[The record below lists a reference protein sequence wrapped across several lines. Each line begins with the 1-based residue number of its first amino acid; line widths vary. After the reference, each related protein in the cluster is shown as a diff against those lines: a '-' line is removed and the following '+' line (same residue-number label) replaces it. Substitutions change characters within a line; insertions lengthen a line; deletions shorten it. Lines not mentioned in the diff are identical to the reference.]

1 MAFKDIIG
9 HKEVIQLLKSY
20 IKGQRIPHTYLFVGP
35 KGVGKT
41 TVALNFAK
49 ALNCENLTPDTEPL
63 EPCDK
68 CRSCRAID
76 EGYHPDVRIVSLP
89 MEALRKEINS
99 MLDVCDKAELG
110 FDEALKTLKMIFS
123 FKLEPLFEL
132 IQDEFPSE
140 TKKEVRDG
148 IRNIRK
154 KLFGN
159 SSSEANSLKNESIID
174 EIKAELR
181 EIYEELPEK
190 RELGIEVIKA
200 IRQSAYSSA
209 IWGGWKVNIIGKAE
223 VLTREAGDALLKVL
237 EEPPERCIFILLA
250 PNVGDVPPTI
260 VSRSHIIKFLSVEK
274 EEIARFLREKYGMNE
289 DLAYAIASLSE
300 GRPGF
305 AVKIARDEKLKKARE
320 ETLRLLMDMPLN
332 PDYSLKAAE
341 RLSEIASQIEEGE
354 DKDKIQQCLLFA
366 SSFFRDLLI
375 LRLAGD
381 PSLLINYDKKGHL
394 ERIHK
399 NYSPDFLHSA
409 LSALQKAY
417 RLLQPGFNFD
427 EQLCLEVMF
436 LDILGGR

>member
-9 HKEVIQLLKSY
+9 HKGVIDLLKSY
-20 IKGQRIPHTYLFVGP
+20 IREKRVHHTYLFVGP

-49 ALNCENLTPDTEPL
+49 ALNCENLTPHT

-76 EGYHPDVRIVSLP
+76 EGYHPDVRVLYLQ
-89 MEALRKEINS
+89 MEVFRKEINA
-99 MLDVCDKAELG
+99 MIDECEKAGVET
-110 FDEALKTLKMIFS
+110 EETLTILNRIFLY
-123 FKLEPLFEL
+123 KLEPFLEFIKDEL
-132 IQDEFPSE
+132 TGETRKELRGKMDKLKESLNELRDERGE
-140 TKKEVRDG
+140 DKKRLG
-148 IRNIRK
+148 I
-154 KLFGN
+154 
-159 SSSEANSLKNESIID
+159 E
-174 EIKAELR
+174 EIKAMIR
-181 EIYEELPEK
+181 EISELLPEK
-190 RELGIEVIKA
+190 RMLGIDAIKA
-200 IRQSAYSSA
+200 IRQTAYSSA

-237 EEPPERCIFILLA
+237 EEPPEQCIFILLA
-250 PNVGDVPPTI
+250 PNVGDIPPTI
-260 VSRSHIIKFLSVEK
+260 ASRSHIIKFLSVEK
-274 EEIARFLREKYGMNE
+274 EEIAQFLREKYAMDK

-305 AVKIARDEKLKKARE
+305 AIKIAKDEKLKKARE
-320 ETLRLLMDMPLN
+320 NTLRLLMDMPLN
-332 PDYSLKAAE
+332 PDYSLRAAE
-341 RLSEIASQIEEGE
+341 RFAEIASQIEEGE

-381 PSLLINYDKKGHL
+381 SSLLINYDKKRYL

-399 NYSPDFLHSA
+399 NYSIDFLHSA
-409 LSALQKAY
+409 LSAVQRAY

-427 EQLCLEVMF
+427 ERLCLEVMF
-436 LDILGGR
+436 LDMLGGR

>member
-9 HKEVIQLLKSY
+9 HKGVINLLKSY
-20 IKGQRIPHTYLFVGP
+20 IKEERVHHTYLFVGP

-76 EGYHPDVRIVSLP
+76 EGYHPDVRVLNLQ
-89 MEALRKEINS
+89 MEVVRKEINA
-99 MLDVCDKAELG
+99 MLDECEKAGVETEEILTI
-110 FDEALKTLKMIFS
+110 LNRIFLY
-123 FKLEPLFEL
+123 KLEPFFEFL
-132 IQDEFPSE
+132 KDELTGE
-140 TKKEVRDG
+140 TKREIGKKIDDLQVLLNKSRIQEDG
-148 IRNIRK
+148 SK
-154 KLFGN
+154 KQLV
-159 SSSEANSLKNESIID
+159 E
-174 EIKAELR
+174 EIKATIR
-181 EIYEELPEK
+181 EISELLPEK
-190 RELGIEVIKA
+190 RMLGIEAIKA

-250 PNVGDVPPTI
+250 PNVGDIPPTI
-260 VSRSHIIKFLSVEK
+260 VSRSHIIKFHSVEK
-274 EEIARFLREKYGMNE
+274 EEISHFLREKYAIDK
-289 DLAYAIASLSE
+289 DLAYALASLSE

-305 AVKIARDEKLKKARE
+305 AIKIAKDEKLKKARE
-320 ETLRLLMDMPLN
+320 NTLRLLMDMPLN
-332 PDYSLKAAE
+332 PDYSLRAAE
-341 RLSEIASQIEEGE
+341 RFSEIASQIKEGE
-354 DKDKIQQCLLFA
+354 DKDKIQRCLLFA

-375 LRLAGD
+375 LQLAGNS
-381 PSLLINYDKKGHL
+381 SLLINYDKKKSL

-399 NYSPDFLHSA
+399 NYSLDFLHSA
-409 LSALQKAY
+409 LSALQRTY
-417 RLLQPGFNFD
+417 RLLQPGLNFE

-436 LDILGGR
+436 LDMLGGR

>member
-9 HKEVIQLLKSY
+9 HKGVINLLKSY
-20 IKGQRIPHTYLFVGP
+20 IKEERVHHTYLFVGP

-76 EGYHPDVRIVSLP
+76 EGYHPDVRVVSLP
-89 MEALRKEINS
+89 MEALRKEINA
-99 MLDVCDKAELG
+99 MLDVCEKTEPR
-110 FDEALKTLKMIFS
+110 FEEVLKTLKMIFS

-140 TKKEVRDG
+140 TKKEVRGG

-154 KLFGN
+154 LFEN
-159 SSSEANSLKNESIID
+159 SSIEATSSQNKLIIEQIKTGLKELSEQ
-174 EIKAELR
+174 
-181 EIYEELPEK
+181 LPEK
-190 RELGIEVIKA
+190 RELGIEAIKA

-209 IWGGWKVNIIGKAE
+209 IWGGWKVYIIGKAE

-250 PNVGDVPPTI
+250 PNVGDIPPTI
-260 VSRSHIIKFLSVEK
+260 VSRSHIIKFHSVEK
-274 EEIARFLREKYGMNE
+274 EEISHFLREKYAIDK
-289 DLAYAIASLSE
+289 DLAYALASLSE

-305 AVKIARDEKLKKARE
+305 AIKIAKDEKLKKARE
-320 ETLRLLMDMPLN
+320 NTLRLLMDMPLN
-332 PDYSLKAAE
+332 PDYSLRAAE
-341 RLSEIASQIEEGE
+341 RFSEIASQIKEGE
-354 DKDKIQQCLLFA
+354 DKDKIQRCLLFA

-375 LRLAGD
+375 LQLAGNS
-381 PSLLINYDKKGHL
+381 SLLINYDKKKSL

-399 NYSPDFLHSA
+399 NYSLDFLHSA
-409 LSALQKAY
+409 LSALQRTY
-417 RLLQPGFNFD
+417 RLLQPGLNFE

-436 LDILGGR
+436 LDMLGGR